1 MIRMMRM
8 AAGMDES
15 IEVTEVKG
23 HQTEPPNHREEVE
36 NQERQGEV
44 NMGAKDQIPRAA
56 MEKEIIM
63 EIITETERVKHG
75 QEIDSPSLNSI
86 LTGTITLSRI
96 A

>member
-8 AAGMDES
+8 AAGMAER

-23 HQTEPPNHREEVE
+23 HQTEPPNHREEVG

-44 NMGAKDQIPRAA
+44 NMGAEGHIPRAA
-56 MEKEIIM
+56 MEK

-75 QEIDSPSLNSI
+75 QETDSPSLNSI